1 MADALTDPAD
11 REQEDCCGDRHENI
25 VEPGEK
31 AKLLLI
37 RNSARALALD
47 ICAQRARCLFRDHAG
62 RNRLVQLLL
71 TVHVCPPR
79 FVAWISSS
87 CIIVSIQHGS
97 YVIAGS
103 RMDTAARRVS

>member
-11 REQEDCCGDRHENI
+11 REQQDRCGDRHENI

-31 AKLLLI
+31 AKLLLV

-47 ICAQRARCLFRDHAG
+47 ISAQRARRLLGDHAG
-62 RNRLVQLLL
+62 RNSVVQLLL
-71 TVHVCPPR
+71 TIHARSPTYP
-79 FVAWISSS
+79 AQISSC

-97 YVIAGS
+97 YGMTGS
-103 RMDTAARRVS
+103 CMDTAERRVS